1 MFHKC
6 VIPYLDHFIGL
17 NTFVNNI
24 FRAVL
29 LTLHSAFT
37 GEDFVVSSA
46 ERIGGNYY
54 TPLAKAEV
62 YLLRSP

>member
-1 MFHKC
+1 MFHKY
-6 VIPYLDHFIGL
+6 VIPYFNHFIGL

-29 LTLHSAFT
+29 LTLPSGFT
-37 GEDFVVSSA
+37 GEDFVVSSS

-54 TPLAKAEV
+54 TLLAKAEF
-62 YLLRSP
+62 YLSFD